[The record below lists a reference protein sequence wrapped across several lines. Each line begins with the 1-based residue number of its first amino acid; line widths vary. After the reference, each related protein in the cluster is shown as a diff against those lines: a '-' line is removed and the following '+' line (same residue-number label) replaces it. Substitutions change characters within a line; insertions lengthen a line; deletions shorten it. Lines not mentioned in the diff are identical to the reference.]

1 MMIVDQ
7 NKLGDK
13 LIENKFR
20 FFFRYIPNNFVLQ
33 QENIFTGRPIVKG
46 PGIRFLFGFS
56 QARQIKPETVDF
68 NMQRID
74 AYGNQD
80 VMVDLA
86 VTFEIEGGLRYE
98 DESSIKSENKINRR
112 AWAINHG
119 LHKFIKDEI
128 AIRED
133 IQRLKEQVNH
143 KDTDSKTGILESS
156 VKDVIR
162 KYLTGKKFDDIKKL
176 DEKSSLSKDD
186 NSLKDEIVAEI
197 DSRFREHGLRVI
209 SVDFKNIKQSEQVN
223 ELEEKRKIAEKNIE
237 ISKLQAQA
245 YAEKRLGEAKADAEA
260 IELRGQAEAK
270 NKQAIIDAT
279 VKAYGDKNVD
289 EINAINGNRV
299 TYNKVDLGGIIPNIG
314 STFPIAGNPTIGGGS
329 NPGVKKEVISDPMA
343 EVMRSSSLFDGAS
356 LPTDDEDDKGTV
368 SVTPASD
375 EEITRTIKSSVEKK
389 SSLIPSVETIDDDSL
404 PYSIDSMPIKEDE
417 NISDDDIENTDV
429 IEPKIDSSIFEDD
442 LTGDE
447 KDSDE
452 ILLPAQ
458 NILEIEASKIPQQDE
473 VDNTSSKIEE
483 NDDTEPELFDEKPSL
498 SDSQI
503 EKITYSDEQ
512 NEDQPY
518 SHRFFSS
525 MEDIPVV
532 EEESKTSEDIDILKS
547 MKSELTSA
555 MEKSDASDFVTE
567 DIPVVSGTID
577 NLEDNLPEIE
587 VPKES
592 EESKVEEK
600 PKGLNLDFINST
612 WGRK

>member
-1 MMIVDQ
+1 MAIVDQ

-13 LIENKFR
+13 LTENKFR

-86 VTFEIEGGLRYE
+86 VTFEIDGGLRSD
-98 DESSIKSENKINRR
+98 DETSIKSENKINRR

-133 IQRLKEQVNH
+133 IQRLKGQGNH
-143 KDTDSKTGILESS
+143 KDTDSKTGILESA

-176 DEKSSLSKDD
+176 DEKTYFPESNAEGNDEKT
-186 NSLKDEIVAEI
+186 LKSEIEEEI
-197 DSRFREHGLRVI
+197 NRRFKEHGLRVV
-209 SVDFKNIKQSEQVN
+209 SVDFKNIKQSEEVN

-245 YAEKRLGEAKADAEA
+245 YAEKRVGEAKADAEA
-260 IELRGQAEAK
+260 IELRGKAEAK
-270 NKQAIIDAT
+270 NKQAIIDAA

-289 EINAINGNRV
+289 EINAINGNKV
-299 TYNKVDLGGIIPNIG
+299 TYNKVDLGGIVPNVSGVLSNLGTASIDE
-314 STFPIAGNPTIGGGS
+314 IGGGS
-329 NPGVKKEVISDPMA
+329 NPSIKREIISDPIA
-343 EVMRSSSLFDGAS
+343 EVMGASELSNDSDVPNIDENLESIIQEDNVDEQEEEKITSSDNSITVPEKNDELSENKLSSDEDIVKEIKSNVMEINAQAIDEKNDNEDVSDIETAVTEEDYDEKSDNLETELFD
-356 LPTDDEDDKGTV
+356 D
-368 SVTPASD
+368 
-375 EEITRTIKSSVEKK
+375 
-389 SSLIPSVETIDDDSL
+389 
-404 PYSIDSMPIKEDE
+404 
-417 NISDDDIENTDV
+417 N
-429 IEPKIDSSIFEDD
+429 DSS
-442 LTGDE
+442 
-447 KDSDE
+447 
-452 ILLPAQ
+452 
-458 NILEIEASKIPQQDE
+458 LEIES
-473 VDNTSSKIEE
+473 DNSET
-483 NDDTEPELFDEKPSL
+483 ELFDEQPTL

-503 EKITYSDEQ
+503 TELSYSDDEKD
-512 NEDQPY
+512 NQPY
-518 SHRFFSS
+518 SYKFFSGL
-525 MEDIPVV
+525 EDTPVV

-547 MKSELTSA
+547 MKSELTA
-555 MEKSDASDFVTE
+555 AIDKSNESESIIQENPAFTE
-567 DIPVVSGTID
+567 EADKFEST
-577 NLEDNLPEIE
+577 LPEIE
-587 VPKES
+587 IPKI
-592 EESKVEEK
+592 EEEPKVEEK